1 MAVFD
6 LRQQIVD
13 DYASFARSFT
23 RVRAADLRSQID
35 VIYANDQFWPEPLLQ
50 ITPHYER
57 GGSIDKLAAAG
68 EVTAIT
74 AAIFRLPESPA
85 LPLELHTHQVQAL
98 TAAKQGRSYVVTTG
112 TGSGKSLCF
121 FIPII
126 DAILRA
132 KEVDKTQRS
141 LPSGGAVDAGA
152 AGARDLVDRPAEG
165 DLRRAAGLDRRGR
178 GARPHGAVRWCP
190 GDRRLAGQRVA
201 GAARA
206 PQPVDRAQARASLG
220 STAEQTGA
228 VAV

>member
-1 MAVFD
+1 MDVFD

-23 RVRAADLRSQID
+23 RVRAADLKSQID

-50 ITPHYER
+50 ITPHYEP

-68 EVTAIT
+68 DVTATT
-74 AAIFRLPESPA
+74 AAIFRLPESRA

-126 DAILRA
+126 DAILRV
-132 KEVDKTQRS
+132 KEVDKTKRTRAIIVYPMNALANGRKSGRNRHGSQPRQRC
-141 LPSGGAVDAGA
+141 
-152 AGARDLVDRPAEG
+152 R
-165 DLRRAAGLDRRGR
+165 
-178 GARPHGAVRWCP
+178 
-190 GDRRLAGQRVA
+190 
-201 GAARA
+201 
-206 PQPVDRAQARASLG
+206 
-220 STAEQTGA
+220 
-228 VAV
+228 